1 MRGLPN
7 YDREKGSFRAW
18 VKKVIRTT
26 ALMYFRKRDSQRKH
40 MNVLADEIPNSG
52 MIENVEI
59 DSLIENEWE
68 TYITNL
74 AMDRVKKS
82 FQGKAIEAFEL
93 GLSGSNAAEIASTTG
108 LSVASV
114 YTLRKRVKRS
124 LLLEVRSL
132 VKELEF

>member
-1 MRGLPN
+1 
-7 YDREKGSFRAW
+7 
-18 VKKVIRTT
+18 
-26 ALMYFRKRDSQRKH
+26 